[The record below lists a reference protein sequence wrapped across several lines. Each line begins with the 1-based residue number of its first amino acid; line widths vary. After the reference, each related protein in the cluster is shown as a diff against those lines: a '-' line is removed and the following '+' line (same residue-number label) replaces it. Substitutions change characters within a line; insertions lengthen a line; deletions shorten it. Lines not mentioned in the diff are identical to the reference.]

1 MHFQKYFSKMSNS
14 NIITEPDKENEVFI
28 ISKLDYLQ
36 KMKAII
42 SDDSYYQELGKKT
55 REDSLSK
62 YLRKLRRDEIIADV
76 TFHNCNILPA

>member
-1 MHFQKYFSKMSNS
+1 MLHHAFSKVFFKDDS

-42 SDDSYYQELGKKT
+42 SDDY
-55 REDSLSK
+55 
-62 YLRKLRRDEIIADV
+62 
-76 TFHNCNILPA
+76 